1 MISAQQIR
9 ERPEEVQR
17 SLERRR
23 TEAPL
28 EQAIAQEQ
36 HWREILAELEQLR
49 ASRNEAGR
57 RIGRAKD
64 NDERQALIAEQ
75 RASAERIDALEA
87 ALRDAEAALNETLDE
102 IPNLVSEA
110 TPDGADEAANVVVRE
125 HGEPRRFDF
134 EPQPHW
140 ELGERLR
147 IIDVERGA
155 AMSGSRM
162 YALRGAGARL
172 QRTLTGW
179 LLDQHVAAG
188 YEEWYVPIMVREEA
202 MRASG
207 QLPKFRDN
215 LYRDAEDDY
224 WFVPTAEVPLTNLH
238 ADQILDES
246 ELPLRYTAQTPCFRR
261 EKTSAGRDVRGIK
274 RVHQFEKVELYQ
286 FTAPEASMDALEG
299 MLAQAESVLQA
310 LGLHYRVLQLC
321 SGDLGFNAAISYDLE
336 VWAPG
341 AQEWLEVSS
350 VSNCTEF
357 QARRA
362 NIRYRPEG
370 GRGTRFVHTLNGS
383 GLGIPRTFAALLEN
397 GQQSDGSVVL
407 PDALRERAGF
417 GVIEPTA

>member
-1 MISAQQIR
+1 M
-9 ERPEEVQR
+9 
-17 SLERRR
+17 
-23 TEAPL
+23 
-28 EQAIAQEQ
+28 
-36 HWREILAELEQLR
+36 
-49 ASRNEAGR
+49 
-57 RIGRAKD
+57 
-64 NDERQALIAEQ
+64 IAEQ

-87 ALRDAEAALNETLDE
+87 SLRDAEAALNETLDE
-102 IPNLVSEA
+102 IPNLVSAA

-125 HGEPRRFDF
+125 HGAPRSFDF

-140 ELGERLR
+140 ELGERLG

-172 QRTLTGW
+172 QRALTGW

-238 ADQILDES
+238 AHEILHES

-286 FTAPEASMDALEG
+286 FTAPEASMDALDG

-362 NIRYRPEG
+362 NIRYRPEA

-383 GLGIPRTFAALLEN
+383 GLGVPRTLAALLEN
-397 GQQSDGSVVL
+397 GQQSDGSIVL

-417 GVIEPTA
+417 GVIEPKA